1 MFGTLKRIVQ
11 TVTLIFGK
19 SSPAGYLALDS
30 SSLALDGLSLALDA
44 SSLAVNDLFLAVGS
58 LFSLAHDGF
67 AFGFSFVAWR
77 TVYGRK
83 GGGAARAA

>member
-1 MFGTLKRIVQ
+1 M
-11 TVTLIFGK
+11 
-19 SSPAGYLALDS
+19 PAGYLALDD
-30 SSLALDGLSLALDA
+30 SSLALDG